1 MTQYERHQRMIANIL
16 NEFDF
21 IKIHQVMV
29 CLDWQWMY
37 NNGIPTID
45 GLRNAARK
53 RIDSAIKGCIGEGTA
68 NIPYSASSGGLKATV
83 EKNIYGQIDFI
94 ELEFVVSSW
103 DTTAEENI

>member
-1 MTQYERHQRMIANIL
+1 MIANIL

-53 RIDSAIKGCIGEGTA
+53 RIDIAIKGCIGEGTV

>member
-21 IKIHQVMV
+21 IRVHQVMV
-29 CLDWQWMY
+29 CLDWEWY
-37 NNGIPTID
+37 YNGIPTID

-53 RIDSAIKGCIGEGTA
+53 QMDSAIKGCINEGTP

-103 DTTAEENI
+103 ETISEEHI

>member
-1 MTQYERHQRMIANIL
+1 MTQYERRQRMIANIL

-21 IKIHQVMV
+21 IRVHQTMV
-29 CLDWQWMY
+29 CLGWKWNY
-37 NNGIPTID
+37 NGTPAVD

-53 RIDSAIKGCIGEGTA
+53 QMDSAIKGCIGEGTA

-83 EKNIYGQIDFI
+83 EKNINGQIDFI

-103 DTTAEENI
+103 ETISEEHNV